1 MPIIEF
7 KSQLLEYFIK
17 GAKKQD
23 QLLIGVEHEKF
34 LFFGKEKKRVNYE
47 QIKKIFKNLETF
59 GWNLVYEKENIIRKQ
74 NLQFFIIY
82 N

>member
-1 MPIIEF
+1 MIIIES
-7 KSQLLEYFIK
+7 KSQLIEYFIK
-17 GAKKQD
+17 GTKKQD

-59 GWNLVYEKENIIRKQ
+59 G
-74 NLQFFIIY
+74 
-82 N
+82 

>member
-1 MPIIEF
+1 MPIIES
-7 KSQLLEYFIK
+7 KSQLLEYFNK

-34 LFFGKEKKRVNYE
+34 LFVGKEKKRVDYE

-59 GWNLVYEKENIIRKQ
+59 GWSPVYEKKK
-74 NLQFFIIY
+74 
-82 N
+82 

>member
-1 MPIIEF
+1 MPIIES

-17 GAKKQD
+17 GIKKQD

-34 LFFGKEKKRVNYE
+34 LFFGKEKKRVDYE

-59 GWNLVYEKENIIRKQ
+59 GWNPVYENRK
-74 NLQFFIIY
+74 Y
-82 N
+82 NWT